1 MSSSKASWH
10 LNKKPAKTEFEL
22 SKEERRQLALRFRS
36 PIKVGL
42 AIIPFCEVEGA
53 WLLPDGPDQKNRYVR
68 HYDIAFEFAVR
79 MNDIL
84 QHYPLLAV
92 RLERKQAA

>member
-10 LNKKPAKTEFEL
+10 LNKKPEKTEFEL

-53 WLLPDGPDQKNRYVR
+53 WLLPDGPSQKNRYVR
-68 HYDIAFEFAVR
+68 HYDIAFAFAVR

-92 RLERKQAA
+92 RLEPKEAA

>member
-1 MSSSKASWH
+1 MSNTKAGWH
-10 LNKKPAKTEFEL
+10 QNKKPAPREFEL

-36 PIKVGL
+36 PIKVGM

-53 WLLPDGPDQKNRYVR
+53 WLLPVGPNQKNRYVR

-84 QHYPLLAV
+84 QHYPQLAV
-92 RLERKQAA
+92 RLERREAA